1 MIVVLTF
8 HPFFV
13 FLRHTH
19 ITVLHSKHFNQ
30 SMNYIVTRLLLLTS
44 SKKKICYKGE
54 GHFKSDL
61 KMITIALE

>member
-44 SKKKICYKGE
+44 SKKRFATKVRDI
-54 GHFKSDL
+54 L
-61 KMITIALE
+61 KAI